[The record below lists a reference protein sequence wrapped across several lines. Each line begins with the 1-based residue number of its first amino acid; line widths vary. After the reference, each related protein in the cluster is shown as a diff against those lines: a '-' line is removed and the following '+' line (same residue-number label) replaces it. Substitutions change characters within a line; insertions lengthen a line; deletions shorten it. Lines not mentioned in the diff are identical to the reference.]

1 MHTPFRGKA
10 SVLCTLLLC
19 LSLVMSTSLSLA
31 LAQEPGP
38 ADAAGPRDGI
48 QGTSGGLAAAGVL
61 PSSLFD
67 PDSIGWA
74 SRRDM
79 SSSAFSDWFNQMK
92 DEYMLIDIE
101 VDEVNGQQRVA
112 GVWQRNTDNRGWAE
126 HRNLTSSQFHDK
138 WVSYR
143 DQGYRLI
150 DQEAY
155 TLGGTRYYAGIWVE
169 NREGLAW
176 ASFRNLTS
184 QEFSNKFQEYSKNGY
199 IMVDVEGYPTSS
211 GLRYAMIWV
220 ENTEGLAWV
229 EYRNL
234 SSQEFADKFNQLKA
248 TYRVL
253 DVESYRHNGV
263 QYYAGIWVENRNGR
277 AWAEY
282 RDMTETGWRNRW
294 YRMRDLGYRLV
305 DFEIYP
311 TGSGYRYAG
320 VWRQNTDRP
329 DWPLKAQVDS
339 LAQAYMAQNDLPGMS
354 VAIAQGGVIRYM
366 RGFGYQDVG
375 SGVWY
380 SARTL
385 NRLASVSKAVAGVLA
400 MRLLQKGTLADLDD
414 PTADYIAS
422 LPAHHTHTL
431 RQLLSNRS
439 GIGHYED
446 YNVPIQA
453 YATALAAAQTF
464 WNTDSDPNTPGT
476 QLVYMPGAG
485 CKYSTHAYTVLG
497 AALEGATGKSIG
509 AIVED
514 ELSAPFNL
522 PTLQMEDRS
531 DGDANRTRLYG
542 TNNAETTPD
551 DISWKVLGG
560 GLEASAYDLVRFGM
574 KILDGTILS
583 QASRDELWS
592 VPAPVFCTAY
602 ALGWS
607 VGTEQGTPVVAKDGA
622 QRGARTYMRI
632 YPEQEIVI
640 VILSNRRNG
649 HNPGNLG
656 RDIGAL
662 MLDNLPK
669 PPATPYWMDGIAHF
683 ALGDTQVFWNEKR
696 QLVAQEIG
704 DGQDEGI
711 SIQPGD
717 AYLWRGDLALGFD
730 IQSRLPMT
738 LSLTSYSG
746 ASARE
751 TSRLLLRARAG
762 GLELLPSFS
771 GRQVRVQFLQDDT
784 LVHES
789 TVPSTGPAATSPFDL
804 VWCILE
810 SPPGTPTE
818 LCRILVEHYRNQAGN
833 WEWNLRLAGPVLW
846 ASGDGQ
852 RIRADRVRMEAL
864 PAGPRASTGA
874 DATIAQVRVRAAN
887 LETLVFLDEFAGGPE
902 SIPPGPGGQSGNP
915 TIFLPVVV
923 R

>member
-1 MHTPFRGKA
+1 MHAQSRRKTF
-10 SVLCTLLLC
+10 VLFMLLLC
-19 LSLVMSTSLSLA
+19 LSLVTPAPSL
-31 LAQEPGP
+31 LAQEADP
-38 ADAAGPRDGI
+38 ADAGQRDGI
-48 QGTSGGLAAAGVL
+48 QETPGGLAAAGVL

-79 SSSAFSDWFNQMK
+79 SSSAFSDWFKQMK
-92 DEYMLIDIE
+92 DAYMLIDIE

-184 QEFSNKFQEYSKNGY
+184 QEFSDKFQTYSKNGY
-199 IMVDVEGYPTSS
+199 IMVDVEGYSTPQ

-220 ENTEGLAWV
+220 ENTEGLAWA

-234 SSQEFADKFNQLKA
+234 SSQEFADKFDQLKA
-248 TYRVL
+248 THRVL

-263 QYYAGIWVENRNGR
+263 QYYAGIWVENKNGR
-277 AWAEY
+277 GWAEY

-329 DWPLKAQVDS
+329 NWPLKAQVDN

-366 RGFGYQDVG
+366 RGFGYQDVSG
-375 SGVWY
+375 GVWY

-400 MRLLQKGTLADLDD
+400 MRLLQEGAIADLDD

-453 YATALAAAQTF
+453 YTTALAAAQTF

-497 AALEGATGKSIG
+497 AALEGATGKSIR

-514 ELSAPFNL
+514 ELSVPFNL

-574 KILDGTILS
+574 KILDDTILS
-583 QASRDELWS
+583 QASRDEMWS
-592 VPAPVFCTAY
+592 VPSPVSCTAY

-607 VGTEQGTPVVAKDGA
+607 VGTEQGAPVVAKDGA
-622 QRGARTYMRI
+622 QRGARTYVRI
-632 YPEQEIVI
+632 YPEQDIVI
-640 VILSNRRNG
+640 VILSNRKND

-662 MLDNLPK
+662 MLANLPE
-669 PPATPYWMDGIAHF
+669 PPAVPYQADGVAHF
-683 ALGDTQVFWNEKR
+683 MLGDTQAFWNEKR
-696 QLVAQEIG
+696 QLVVQGLG
-704 DGQDEGI
+704 DGRDEGM
-711 SIQPGD
+711 SIQPSD
-717 AYLWRGDLALGFD
+717 AHLWRGDLALEFD
-730 IQSRLPMT
+730 IQGRRTMAMT
-738 LSLTSYSG
+738 FTGYQGS
-746 ASARE
+746 ASQE
-751 TSRLLLRARAG
+751 TARLLLRSRSK
-762 GLELLPSFS
+762 GLELLPTAPN
-771 GRQVRVQFLQDDT
+771 GEAQVQFFQNGR
-784 LVHES
+784 LVHQTAAPAS
-789 TVPSTGPAATSPFDL
+789 KPAAIAAFDL
-804 VWCILE
+804 AWCILE
-810 SPPGTPTE
+810 SPMGQPTE
-818 LCRILVEHYRNQAGN
+818 LCKIQVEHYRNQAGN
-833 WEWNLRLAGPVLW
+833 WVWGLRLAEPILW
-846 ASGDGQ
+846 TSGDGQ

-864 PAGPRASTGA
+864 PAGPRASAGA
-874 DATIAQVRVRAAN
+874 DATIAQVHVRAAN
-887 LETLVFLDEFAGGPE
+887 LDALTFLEEFAGGPE
-902 SIPPGPGGQSGNP
+902 SIPPDPGGQSSDH